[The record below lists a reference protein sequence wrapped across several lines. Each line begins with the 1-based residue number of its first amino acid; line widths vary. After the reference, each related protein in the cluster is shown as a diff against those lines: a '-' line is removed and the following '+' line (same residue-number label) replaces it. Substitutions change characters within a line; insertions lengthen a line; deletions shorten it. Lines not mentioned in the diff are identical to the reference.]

1 MTAETFLPRQVRAVR
16 VAGDIM
22 VVQSGLADGARV
34 VTEGATLLNQVR

>member
-1 MTAETFLPRQVRAVR
+1 
-16 VAGDIM
+16 M